1 MSKISLR
8 VNGRVETVDVDP
20 TTPLLYVLGDELG
33 LRGPKFGCGMA
44 QCGARVVR
52 PPEVGAAV
60 TSVDETSIRQIPG
73 VVKVVVRNNFVGV
86 VAKKQSQV
94 VQAASQ
100 LKVRWSPGTRLPAQ
114 KTFYGSLRKQPSRD
128 VLIINSKDVEQKLA
142 AAPTVV
148 RATYAYPYQ
157 MHGSIGA
164 SCALADVKP
173 EQSVYPTR
181 SIVAKLLA
189 LPIDSVRVIYES
201 RVSCRPSWLGQGA
214 SRMEPRKT
222 AVDLRDSDLAQALKV
237 LGEERVN
244 PEMRD
249 LLLPLLAKT
258 EAARRKLCPGK
269 DDDLDEKPNS
279 T

>member
-1 MSKISLR
+1 
-8 VNGRVETVDVDP
+8 
-20 TTPLLYVLGDELG
+20 
-33 LRGPKFGCGMA
+33 
-44 QCGARVVR
+44 
-52 PPEVGAAV
+52 
-60 TSVDETSIRQIPG
+60 
-73 VVKVVVRNNFVGV
+73 
-86 VAKKQSQV
+86 
-94 VQAASQ
+94 
-100 LKVRWSPGTRLPAQ
+100 
-114 KTFYGSLRKQPSRD
+114 
-128 VLIINSKDVEQKLA
+128 
-142 AAPTVV
+142 
-148 RATYAYPYQ
+148 
-157 MHGSIGA
+157 
-164 SCALADVKP
+164 
-173 EQSVYPTR
+173 
-181 SIVAKLLA
+181 VAKLLA

-258 EAARRKLCPGK
+258 EADRRKLCPGK

>member
-1 MSKISLR
+1 MSSR
-8 VNGRVETVDVDP
+8 SSRPGR
-20 TTPLLYVLGDELG
+20 LLCELH
-33 LRGPKFGCGMA
+33 
-44 QCGARVVR
+44 
-52 PPEVGAAV
+52 
-60 TSVDETSIRQIPG
+60 T
-73 VVKVVVRNNFVGV
+73 
-86 VAKKQSQV
+86 
-94 VQAASQ
+94 
-100 LKVRWSPGTRLPAQ
+100 
-114 KTFYGSLRKQPSRD
+114 
-128 VLIINSKDVEQKLA
+128 LIHIKCTDRSA
-142 AAPTVV
+142 H
-148 RATYAYPYQ
+148 RAL
-157 MHGSIGA
+157 
-164 SCALADVKP
+164 LADVKP
-173 EQSVYPTR
+173 DHATVWSATQSVYPTR

-258 EAARRKLCPGK
+258 EADRRKLCPGK